1 MIYSFLTLTL
11 DSTPVLLYYIPMTV
25 ERMVFDNNL
34 PIYLQIA
41 DYIKFLIYR
50 GELAAGARVP
60 SVREMAKFLGA
71 NPNTVQKAYTLLL
84 KEGFLNTK
92 RGIGYFVT
100 SDEGFLQKKK
110 REDLLNFVK
119 EVRDKLE
126 KLGFTVEEFKKE
138 LQNE

>member
-1 MIYSFLTLTL
+1 MVFLIPTIDNTL
-11 DSTPVLLYYIPMTV
+11 VLLYYMPMTV
-25 ERMVFDNNL
+25 KHMVFDNNL

-50 GELAAGARVP
+50 GELAPGARVP
-60 SVREMAKFLGA
+60 SVREMAKMLGA
-71 NPNTVQKAYTLLL
+71 NPNTVQKAYALLL

-100 SDEGFLQKKK
+100 PDEGFLQKKK
-110 REDLLNFVK
+110 KEDLLNFVK

-126 KLGFTVEEFKKE
+126 KLGFTAEEFKKE
-138 LQNE
+138 L